1 MGRVWLE
8 FLLTEA
14 VGHGWT
20 LKCRVQ
26 FKPSDWVA
34 AAVVTTVCSVQGFAA
49 LKP

>member
-1 MGRVWLE
+1 M
-8 FLLTEA
+8 TEA

-34 AAVVTTVCSVQGFAA
+34 AAVVTTAQFKGS
-49 LKP
+49 LP